1 MIFSPN
7 LALTC
12 HAFIFYF
19 VIFFFGFVNTFF
31 PVQKD
36 AWYLTQARPY

>member
-1 MIFSPN
+1 MIFPPN

-19 VIFFFGFVNTFF
+19 VNFFGFVKTFF